1 MKDAILKS
9 AKSLGKMLPIITGVV
24 MLVSLS
30 NALVP
35 KSFYSSIL
43 TGNNFIDPFI
53 TALIGSVSAGTP
65 AVSYI
70 ISGEFLKQGVGLIAV
85 TAFLLAW
92 VTVGVIQ
99 IPAEGLALG
108 KRFTI
113 LRNISSYVLAII
125 IAVIIGTLLS

>member
-9 AKSLGKMLPIITGVV
+9 ARALGKMLPIITGIV
-24 MLVSLS
+24 MLVSLA

-43 TGNNFIDPFI
+43 TGNNFIDPLI
-53 TALIGSVSAGTP
+53 TALIGSISAGTP

-70 ISGEFLKQGVGLIAV
+70 ISGELLKQGVSLIAV

-92 VTVGVIQ
+92 VTVGAIQ
-99 IPAEGLALG
+99 MPAEGLALG

-113 LRNISSYVLAII
+113 LRNLSSFILAII
-125 IAVIIGTLLS
+125 IAVIIGALLS

>member
-1 MKDAILKS
+1 MKDSIIKS
-9 AKSLGKMLPIITGVV
+9 SKALGGMLPIITRIV
-24 MLVSLS
+24 MLVSLA

-35 KSFYSSIL
+35 KSFYSSAL

-53 TALIGSVSAGTP
+53 TAIIGSISAGTP

-70 ISGEFLKQGVGLIAV
+70 ISGELLKQGVSLIAV

-92 VTVGVIQ
+92 VTVGTIQ
-99 IPAEGLALG
+99 MPAEALALG

-113 LRNISSYVLAII
+113 LRNLSSYVLAII